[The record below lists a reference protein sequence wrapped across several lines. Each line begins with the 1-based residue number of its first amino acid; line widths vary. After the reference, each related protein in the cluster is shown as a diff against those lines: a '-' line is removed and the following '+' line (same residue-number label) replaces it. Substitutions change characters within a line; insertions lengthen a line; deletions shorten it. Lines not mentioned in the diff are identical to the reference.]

1 MSLYLRYRPSTL
13 DEIVG
18 NEATVASI
26 RADFTKKDK
35 PHAVL
40 LTGETGCG
48 KTTLARIIANML
60 GCKGNDFQELDS
72 AVYRSIDTVREIRVQ
87 SNYRPL
93 QGACRVYLLD
103 EVHQLP
109 QAVAQPAL
117 LKSLE
122 DTPTHVY
129 YILATTDPQKLLPTI
144 RGRCSQYDV
153 NPLTEQQMF
162 RLLHR
167 VVKAENETLEKEVY
181 QQIILDSQGH
191 PRNALQIL
199 DQTLAVTPEQRL
211 AVAKRQ
217 AEQQSAT
224 IELCRA
230 LIARSSWKKV
240 RTILAGLKDQD
251 PEGIRRA
258 ILGYCSSVLLKDEND
273 TAAAIMEQ
281 LLEPQ
286 LYNAGF
292 PGLIFAVYA
301 AIK

>member
-93 QGACRVYLLD
+93 QSSCRVYLLD

-230 LIARSSWKKV
+230 LIARSSWKKI